1 MQDADDGTFSMH
13 AMAGERG
20 GEDYHGKGGSPEWHE
35 HPANSKNRRSV
46 SRTLRG

>member
-20 GEDYHGKGGSPEWHE
+20 GEQSTC
-35 HPANSKNRRSV
+35 RRKAS
-46 SRTLRG
+46 SLMSG